1 MASIFTTV
9 LNFLKETAVSFE
21 WNETSY
27 SFTFWQIAIT
37 LIVLELGIYIV
48 ARIVKG

>member
-1 MASIFTTV
+1 MAGIFTTV
-9 LNFLKETAVSFE
+9 IDFLKETAVSFD
-21 WNETSY
+21 WNGTSY

-37 LIVLELGIYIV
+37 LIVLELGIYII

>member
-1 MASIFTTV
+1 MEYIFNTV
-9 LNFLKETAVSFE
+9 LDFLKETAVSFE
-21 WNETSY
+21 WNETTF

-37 LIVLELGIYIV
+37 LLVFEIGIYII